1 MRKPPTGKRWLVT
14 SRAPDEVG
22 VRSRGMKEFLKTGV
36 TRSPPALLKNNL
48 VDQGPE
54 TASDVDAEV
63 VAVAE
68 EVLRLGKKSDTS
80 RCSRHNDSTG
90 GKRCPLGQV
99 ADQLRDA
106 EDQITASG
114 EVGVRLSSSR

>member
-1 MRKPPTGKRWLVT
+1 
-14 SRAPDEVG
+14 
-22 VRSRGMKEFLKTGV
+22 MKEFLKTGV